1 MAEELSFEEAL
12 KKLEDQVQVLSDGK
26 LSLQEALENFEEG
39 IKLFKFCNKKLKEAE
54 QRVTELVGGEKGW
67 EEKETGD

>member
-12 KKLEDQVQVLSDGK
+12 RKLEEQVQVLSDGK

-39 IKLFKFCNKKLKEAE
+39 IKLFKFCNQKLKEAE
-54 QRVTELVGGEKGW
+54 QKVTELVEGDTGL
-67 EEKETGD
+67 EEKSME